1 MRAALVDKD
10 KNPKWKPERLEEVT
24 EDAVEAFFEPTENG
38 VELALPDD
46 LE

>member
-10 KNPKWKPERLEEVT
+10 KNPKWKPAKLEEVT
-24 EDAVEAFFEPTENG
+24 EAMVERYFEPAD
-38 VELALPDD
+38 VELVLPDD